1 MLCILMRLKRS
12 VTLLRQSIGSLSQ
25 DSRESFEDSIHP
37 SRFQDAELR
46 KSIQDLHLNYDAP
59 NHATNAKK
67 KRKLSE
73 ESTDFLT
80 ILTHGIF
87 ETLQITPPSDDDVVM
102 LEQIFL

>member
-1 MLCILMRLKRS
+1 MAF
-12 VTLLRQSIGSLSQ
+12 LRQSIGSLAQESQ
-25 DSRESFEDSIHP
+25 ESFQDSIHP
-37 SRFQDAELR
+37 SRVQDAELR
-46 KSIQDLHLNYDAP
+46 KCIQDLHLNYDAP

-87 ETLQITPPSDDDVVM
+87 ETLQVPPPSDDDVVL